1 MEKHMNIPV
10 FIPHLGCKNDCV
22 FCNQRSI
29 TGTLGEVSC
38 DEVRGIIEEH
48 LRFAQERQVE
58 IAFFGGSFTGLD
70 IQKQENYLSVA
81 YEYVKSGDVSG
92 IRLSTRPD
100 YISIGILDMLSTY
113 GVKTIELGAQS
124 MCDDVLLKS
133 GRGHRVQHTRE
144 SAALIKAKG
153 FSLGLQM
160 MLGLPG
166 DTHEKSLYT
175 AREICAMGA
184 DNTRIYPT
192 VVLKHTCLYDM
203 YMRGEYTPL
212 TVEQAVETAKEAVKI
227 FDSSGV
233 NILRIGLQQSETLGS
248 EVAAGAY
255 HPAMGELVLSRLVR
269 DDAESYITEH
279 KAKEII
285 ITADRKNISVAV
297 GQNRCNIKYLEEKY
311 SVPVKV
317 KTDTRAGIY
326 IQNTPLGRKRK
337 DETK

>member
-1 MEKHMNIPV
+1 MGKHMNIPV

-29 TGTLGEVSC
+29 TGRLCEVSC
-38 DEVRGIIEEH
+38 DEVKGIIEDH
-48 LRFAQERQVE
+48 LRFAQGREVE

-70 IQKQENYLSVA
+70 MDKQEEYLSVA
-81 YEYVKSGDVSG
+81 HEYIRAGDVTG

-100 YISIGILDMLSTY
+100 YISQPILEMLRDY

-133 GRGHRVQHTRE
+133 GRGHTGEHTRA
-144 SAALIKAKG
+144 SAAAIKKMG

-160 MLGLPG
+160 MIGLPG
-166 DTHEKSLYT
+166 DTAEKSLYT
-175 AREICAMGA
+175 AREICKLGA

-192 VVLKHTCLYDM
+192 VVLKGTHLYRM
-203 YMRGEYTPL
+203 YIDGEYTPL
-212 TVEQAVETAKEAVKI
+212 TVEEAVETAKEAVKI
-227 FDSSGV
+227 FDDAGV
-233 NILRIGLQQSETLGS
+233 YVLRIGLQQSETLGS

-255 HPAMGELVLSRLVR
+255 HPAMGELVLSRMVR
-269 DDAESYITEH
+269 DDAEKYFTQHNPGELT
-279 KAKEII
+279 
-285 ITADRKNISVAV
+285 ITAGAKSLSVAV
-297 GQNRCNIKYLEEKY
+297 GQGRSNIKYLEEKY

-337 DETK
+337 DDIK